1 MKFPTLSS
9 SVEAIFIV
17 LLALET
23 NLEIDPN
30 SVTKWGN
37 QSQIIISNPNKLHEV
52 ENSPR
57 FTPKIGNMIYHT
69 HWIKNGTT
77 TSER

>member
-9 SVEAIFIV
+9 SIEAIFIV

-37 QSQIIISNPNKLHEV
+37 QSQIIITNPNKISDVAH
-52 ENSPR
+52 SP
-57 FTPKIGNMIYHT
+57 
-69 HWIKNGTT
+69 
-77 TSER
+77 